1 MNARYP
7 DLPWSEAE
15 LNAGKQAVP
24 EYGGAYWVLDP
35 IDGAIHLHQGF
46 GFWSTSLC
54 LVQDGKAVFSAVYDA
69 GRNEYFHAVRGEGA
83 YLNGQRITVSAKT
96 RLADALPL
104 TTPPNKVDV
113 DPEDVRLTAWSVA
126 KLLPESTALRMLGS
140 TALQMAYVA
149 CGRMDAYWEY
159 GGAKAERYANS
170 WRKSEKVCE
179 SADDG

>member
-1 MNARYP
+1 M
-7 DLPWSEAE
+7 
-15 LNAGKQAVP
+15 
-24 EYGGAYWVLDP
+24 LDP